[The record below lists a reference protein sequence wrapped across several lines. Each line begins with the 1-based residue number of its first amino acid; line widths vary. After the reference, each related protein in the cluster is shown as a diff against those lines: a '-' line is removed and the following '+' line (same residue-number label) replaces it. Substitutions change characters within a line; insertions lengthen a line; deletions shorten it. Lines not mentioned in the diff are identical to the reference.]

1 MPGDEN
7 MNRRQKAIFI
17 RKTLDRLFPRVDV
30 TLGHDTPFTLL
41 VAVILSAQS
50 TDRMVN
56 SVTPELFKLARTPAA
71 MARLPVATIARIIRP
86 CGLAPTKARNLKA
99 MARLLLA
106 RHRGRVPRSFETL
119 EALPGVGHK
128 TASVVMGFAF
138 QMPAFPVDT
147 HIHRLARRWGL
158 SSGASVERT
167 ERDLKA
173 LFPPALWMRLHLQII
188 FFGREYC
195 PARNHD
201 YGRCP
206 ICRRVAKRPR
216 KEKK

>member
-1 MPGDEN
+1 
-7 MNRRQKAIFI
+7 MNRKQKAIFI

-50 TDRMVN
+50 TDKMVN
-56 SVTPELFKLARTPAA
+56 KVTPALFKLARTPRALV
-71 MARLPVATIARIIRP
+71 RLPVKTIERLIRP

-99 MARLLLA
+99 MAHLLLK
-106 RHRGRVPRSFETL
+106 RHRGQVPQSFEML

-138 QMPAFPVDT
+138 REPAFPVDT

-158 SSGASVERT
+158 SRGGSVEQT

-188 FFGREYC
+188 FYGREYC
-195 PARNHD
+195 PARNH
-201 YGRCP
+201 GLAHCP
-206 ICRRVAKRPR
+206 ICRDIRR
-216 KEKK
+216 